1 MQQLVNSNSTSHTF
15 LVVLSAPSGTGK
27 STLIRLLCERFSN
40 IKHSISTTTRKPR
53 GVEQEG
59 VDYYFLSEDAF
70 KKNIEKDAFVEHA
83 LVFGK
88 TWYGTLRA
96 PLEEALNAGTHM
108 ILDLDVQGAAALKK
122 IYGDRAITIFIAPP
136 SEEELQNRLMKRK
149 TESPESIAIRL
160 ETARQELKQAS
171 SFDHIVVNY
180 KLEEAFSQIVDILT
194 KHACQLLPKPTRP

>member
-1 MQQLVNSNSTSHTF
+1 MQIDSNPTPNTF
-15 LVVLSAPSGTGK
+15 LIVLSAPSGTGK
-27 STLIRLLCERFSN
+27 STLIRLLCERYLN
-40 IKHSISTTTRKPR
+40 IKHSVSTTTRKPR
-53 GVEQEG
+53 GAEQDG
-59 VDYYFLSEDAF
+59 VDYYFISEDAF
-70 KKNIEKDAFVEHA
+70 QKNIQHQAFVEYA

-96 PLEEALNAGTHM
+96 PLEESLNTGTHL

-122 IYGDRAITIFIAPP
+122 IYGSRAITIFIAPP

-149 TESPESIAIRL
+149 TESAEAIAIRL

-194 KHACQLLPKPTRP
+194 KHSCQLQPKQIRP